1 MTGNH
6 WAGRVRGADIS
17 RPLQD
22 VRIAARELSDQAGHI
37 PGKTGVVMEKVT
49 QILLLGTAA
58 IGGTLGL
65 LHLCQRLTH
74 KQKAHHSDRRPEHQ
88 EARSH
93 HPAAGHGHLHDSG
106 SHGR

>member
-22 VRIAARELSDQAGHI
+22 VRIAARDLSDQAGHI

-65 LHLCQRLTH
+65 IRLCKTLGHHST
-74 KQKAHHSDRRPEHQ
+74 AHHSNQRAEHQ
-88 EARSH
+88 DARSRQ
-93 HPAAGHGHLHDSG
+93 PAGHAHLHDSS